1 LARTL
6 AAVPSDLRAA
16 AGRHLLASPE
26 ALPEGNPAAVLVP
39 ILARGDPSV
48 FFTVRADS
56 LRHHRGEISFPGGG
70 RQPEDPDLLATA
82 LRETHEELGL
92 PPEAVEVLG
101 CLPPIHTMVSGFT
114 VVPYVGLLAE
124 RPEFVPSPEEIAAV
138 LEIPLAT
145 LLAIEEEREWE
156 FAGER
161 WQTHAYVHD
170 GHTVWG
176 ATARILKTLLDALRE
191 EGWE

>member
-1 LARTL
+1 MPT
-6 AAVPSDLRAA
+6 DLREAA
-16 AGRHLLASPE
+16 RRHLLAAPD
-26 ALPEGNPAAVLVP
+26 ALPAGEPAAVLVP
-39 ILARGDPSV
+39 ILSEPEPTLV
-48 FFTVRADS
+48 FTLRTDS
-56 LRHHRGEISFPGGG
+56 LRHHSGEISFPGG
-70 RQPEDPDLLATA
+70 RRHPEDADLRATA

-101 CLPPIHTMVSGFT
+101 CLPTIHTHVSGFT

-124 RPEFVPSPEEIAAV
+124 RPEFVPSPEEIAAI

-145 LLAIEEEREWE
+145 LLAVEEEREWE
-156 FAGER
+156 FQGAR
-161 WQTHAYVHD
+161 FQTHAYVHD

-191 EGWE
+191 EGWG